1 MFPKISII
9 KPLFDEDLSKDGLT
23 ASEYWLAT
31 SIETIKSI
39 ARACTH
45 GFDASVAGM
54 EDSNLAT
61 INLGREGGVGW

>member
-39 ARACTH
+39 TNEIILQKL
-45 GFDASVAGM
+45 S
-54 EDSNLAT
+54 T
-61 INLGREGGVGW
+61 EGQQNHQKFI